1 MFINDLITYT
11 GCVDNELSVQTD
23 LMFEICSELGLFP
36 SKYQRAN
43 MQVNYIIRN
52 FSILY
57 MCNYKMK

>member
-1 MFINDLITYT
+1 M
-11 GCVDNELSVQTD
+11 DNELSVQTD